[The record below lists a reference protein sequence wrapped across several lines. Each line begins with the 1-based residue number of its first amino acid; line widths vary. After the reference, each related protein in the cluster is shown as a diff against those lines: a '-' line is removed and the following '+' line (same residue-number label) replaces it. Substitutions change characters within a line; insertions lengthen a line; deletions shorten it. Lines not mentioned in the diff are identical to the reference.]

1 MWAQTPLTS
10 KADAT
15 WRGHE
20 HPQPV
25 FDSSR
30 LFDRSHHQLRAKC
43 QLALKSVQQD
53 AESDVS
59 VLNFQVQLQE
69 LSRSRYFMN
78 GALKASARA
87 HPDGVWGIRPDV
99 MASSA
104 RASFAGGRP
113 AASFKLRNDEG
124 ELTRGTGLEFSE
136 GMHALPTV
144 RRHSPRHHDG
154 RNEASRFHCLLPDSH
169 VALGAFHSNELR
181 DDDQSW
187 RAYARETRALDRNA
201 AAASAAAAAS
211 EAEHE
216 AMRGKLSGV
225 ASSRD
230 ANRIR
235 RQVGDGERSGS
246 ADGAPPA
253 SAQLRF
259 SVSEFSAAVASNDE
273 EDEDEDD
280 VDFNLMLS
288 GAFASAGKR
297 GGGGGTRGGGGG
309 DGGGGDGGG
318 GAGGGGDKGGRRIGG
333 GGEGG
338 GGTSGG
344 GDGGGG
350 VGGGGDGGGGK
361 GGGGEGGGLGG
372 GKGGEGSG
380 GKGGSG
386 LGIGGCGGGGGGG
399 RGLEEDGGRAGGM
412 DKASRGGGVGGGG
425 GSGGGGGRGDDE
437 DLGEMLD
444 PAVEEM
450 MRNIDSG
457 GELPNF
463 WAASSVGG
471 SDPNADLSWLDA
483 TCWAP
488 RKRGKFACDSK
499 DYVNTPS
506 ALKAAF
512 ASDWMNTSGGQALV
526 NNMERRS
533 FGLKSMSATTCT
545 KIRDALEHWYP
556 MLLRIHDFYSCIE
569 AEVTQFVQ
577 GLTHA
582 GYSLMLE
589 EAGLIMQESGHEE
602 AFSKEFLVRRFHDQ
616 EDHNERFYVPTAR
629 HARPRGED
637 GWDLLWISVNESQL
651 SKSQK
656 AWNSKTRLTR
666 SELIEVLVRA
676 AIDNQE
682 IEDMPRCVNET
693 FEDMLNLG
701 RLPHAGSILHDAD
714 AFRRSNCYRR
724 EVCAV
729 LDHHKASLLN
739 VFNVYAAYGSGAA
752 DQFGVTDLLGVQEWS
767 SFIRDIGMTK
777 ELTVRTVFVIFS
789 HSRMATIDETS
800 RKSQLGTL
808 MQLSFEGFLEAI
820 VRIAFIKALPTDK
833 EMRRHGF
840 EYPGE
845 FFGAL
850 LEVGPAA
857 YQAWL
862 DAAHR
867 KQRKGQADPIWR
879 RVDMLVLLIVG
890 IMQFGVEKTT
900 RGATLLLRGSPNQ
913 MLSAEEVR
921 RFFKKP
927 TPYVF
932 EMAAT
937 G

>member
-1 MWAQTPLTS
+1 
-10 KADAT
+10 
-15 WRGHE
+15 
-20 HPQPV
+20 
-25 FDSSR
+25 
-30 LFDRSHHQLRAKC
+30 
-43 QLALKSVQQD
+43 
-53 AESDVS
+53 
-59 VLNFQVQLQE
+59 
-69 LSRSRYFMN
+69 MN
-78 GALKASARA
+78 GALDASARA
-87 HPDGVWGIRPDV
+87 YPDGVWGVRPDA

-104 RASFAGGRP
+104 GAAFAGGRP

-144 RRHSPRHHDG
+144 RRHRPTRPDVG
-154 RNEASRFHCLLPDSH
+154 RFHCLLPDSH
-169 VALGAFHSNELR
+169 VALGAFHSNALR
-181 DDDQSW
+181 EDDQSW

-201 AAASAAAAAS
+201 AAAAAAAAAR
-211 EAEHE
+211 EEELE
-216 AMRGKLSGV
+216 AMRGKLSAV
-225 ASSRD
+225 AAGRD

-235 RQVGDGERSGS
+235 RQGGDGERSGS
-246 ADGAPPA
+246 GDGAPSA
-253 SAQLRF
+253 SLQLQ
-259 SVSEFSAAVASNDE
+259 FSASEYSAAAAGNDDDD
-273 EDEDEDD
+273 EDEDE
-280 VDFNLMLS
+280 VDFNLLLL
-288 GAFASAGKR
+288 GAVATAGKR
-297 GGGGGTRGGGGG
+297 GDGGGTGGGGG
-309 DGGGGDGGG
+309 DGGGGNGGG
-318 GAGGGGDKGGRRIGG
+318 GAGGGGDKGGGRIGG
-333 GGEGG
+333 GGGG
-338 GGTSGG
+338 GGGAGTSGK

-350 VGGGGDGGGGK
+350 VGGGGEGGGGKGGGGK
-361 GGGGEGGGLGG
+361 GGGGEGGGLGS
-372 GKGGEGSG
+372 GKGGKGSG

-386 LGIGGCGGGGGGG
+386 LGSGGRGGGGGGG
-399 RGLEEDGGRAGGM
+399 GGPLEVDGGRAGGM
-412 DKASRGGGVGGGG
+412 DKAPRGGGSGGGG
-425 GSGGGGGRGDDE
+425 GGGGGGGRGDDE
-437 DLGEMLD
+437 DLGEMWD

-450 MRNIDSG
+450 MKKIDSG

-463 WAASSVGG
+463 WAASSDGG
-471 SDPNADLSWLDA
+471 SDPNANLSWLDA

-488 RKRGKFACDSK
+488 RKRGKFECDSK

-512 ASDWMNTSGGQALV
+512 VSDWMNTSGGQALV

-533 FGLKSMSATTCT
+533 FGLKSMSAATCT
-545 KIRDALEHWYP
+545 KIRDTLEHWYP

-569 AEVTQFVQ
+569 AEVTHVVQ

-589 EAGLIMQESGHEE
+589 EAGLIVHEAGHEE
-602 AFSKEFLVRRFHDQ
+602 AFSKEFLVRRCHDK
-616 EDHNERFYVPTAR
+616 EDYNERFYVPTAR
-629 HARPRGED
+629 HAKPRGED

-651 SKSQK
+651 MKSQRV
-656 AWNSKTRLTR
+656 WNSKNRLTR

-693 FEDMLNLG
+693 FEDMLNMG

-752 DQFGVTDLLGVQEWS
+752 DLSGVTELLGVEEWS
-767 SFIRDIGMTK
+767 ALIRDIGMTK

-820 VRIAFIKALPTDK
+820 VRVAFIKALPTDK

-867 KQRKGQADPIWR
+867 KQRKGQGDPIWR
-879 RVDMLVLLIVG
+879 RVDMFVLLIVG

-900 RGATLLLRGSPNQ
+900 HGATLLLRGSPNE

>member
-1 MWAQTPLTS
+1 M
-10 KADAT
+10 
-15 WRGHE
+15 
-20 HPQPV
+20 
-25 FDSSR
+25 
-30 LFDRSHHQLRAKC
+30 
-43 QLALKSVQQD
+43 
-53 AESDVS
+53 
-59 VLNFQVQLQE
+59 QLQE

-78 GALKASARA
+78 GALDASARA
-87 HPDGVWGIRPDV
+87 YPDGVWGVRPDA

-104 RASFAGGRP
+104 GAAFAGGRP

-144 RRHSPRHHDG
+144 RRHRPTRPDVG
-154 RNEASRFHCLLPDSH
+154 RFHCLLPDSH
-169 VALGAFHSNELR
+169 VALGAFHSNALR
-181 DDDQSW
+181 EDDQSW

-201 AAASAAAAAS
+201 AAAAAAAAAR
-211 EAEHE
+211 EEELE
-216 AMRGKLSGV
+216 AMRGKLSAV
-225 ASSRD
+225 AAGRD

-235 RQVGDGERSGS
+235 RQGGDGERSGS
-246 ADGAPPA
+246 GDGAPPA
-253 SAQLRF
+253 SLQLQ
-259 SVSEFSAAVASNDE
+259 FSASEYSAAAAGNDDDD
-273 EDEDEDD
+273 EDEDE
-280 VDFNLMLS
+280 VDFNLLLL
-288 GAFASAGKR
+288 GAVATAGKR
-297 GGGGGTRGGGGG
+297 GDGGGTGGGGG
-309 DGGGGDGGG
+309 DGGGGNGGG
-318 GAGGGGDKGGRRIGG
+318 GAGGGGDKGGGRI
-333 GGEGG
+333 
-338 GGTSGG
+338 
-344 GDGGGG
+344 
-350 VGGGGDGGGGK
+350 
-361 GGGGEGGGLGG
+361 
-372 GKGGEGSG
+372 
-380 GKGGSG
+380 
-386 LGIGGCGGGGGGG
+386 GGGGGGG
-399 RGLEEDGGRAGGM
+399 GGAGT
-412 DKASRGGGVGGGG
+412 
-425 GSGGGGGRGDDE
+425 SGKGDGGGGRGDDE
-437 DLGEMLD
+437 DLGEMWD

-450 MRNIDSG
+450 MKKIDSG

-463 WAASSVGG
+463 WAASSDGG
-471 SDPNADLSWLDA
+471 SDPNANLSWLDA

-488 RKRGKFACDSK
+488 RKRGKFECDSK

-512 ASDWMNTSGGQALV
+512 VSDWMNTSGGQALV

-533 FGLKSMSATTCT
+533 FGLKSMSAATCT
-545 KIRDALEHWYP
+545 KIRDTLEHWYP

-569 AEVTQFVQ
+569 AEVTHVVQ

-589 EAGLIMQESGHEE
+589 EAGLIVHEAGHEE
-602 AFSKEFLVRRFHDQ
+602 AFSKEFLVRRCHDK
-616 EDHNERFYVPTAR
+616 EDYNERFYVPTAR
-629 HARPRGED
+629 HAKPRGED

-651 SKSQK
+651 MKSQRV
-656 AWNSKTRLTR
+656 WNSKNRLTR

-693 FEDMLNLG
+693 FEDMLNMG

-752 DQFGVTDLLGVQEWS
+752 DLSGVTELLGVEEWS
-767 SFIRDIGMTK
+767 ALIRDIGMTK

-820 VRIAFIKALPTDK
+820 VRVAFIKALPTDK

-867 KQRKGQADPIWR
+867 KQRKVQGDPIWR

-900 RGATLLLRGSPNQ
+900 HGATLLLRGSPNE

>member
-1 MWAQTPLTS
+1 
-10 KADAT
+10 
-15 WRGHE
+15 
-20 HPQPV
+20 
-25 FDSSR
+25 
-30 LFDRSHHQLRAKC
+30 
-43 QLALKSVQQD
+43 
-53 AESDVS
+53 
-59 VLNFQVQLQE
+59 
-69 LSRSRYFMN
+69 
-78 GALKASARA
+78 
-87 HPDGVWGIRPDV
+87 
-99 MASSA
+99 
-104 RASFAGGRP
+104 
-113 AASFKLRNDEG
+113 
-124 ELTRGTGLEFSE
+124 
-136 GMHALPTV
+136 
-144 RRHSPRHHDG
+144 
-154 RNEASRFHCLLPDSH
+154 
-169 VALGAFHSNELR
+169 
-181 DDDQSW
+181 
-187 RAYARETRALDRNA
+187 
-201 AAASAAAAAS
+201 
-211 EAEHE
+211 
-216 AMRGKLSGV
+216 
-225 ASSRD
+225 
-230 ANRIR
+230 
-235 RQVGDGERSGS
+235 
-246 ADGAPPA
+246 
-253 SAQLRF
+253 
-259 SVSEFSAAVASNDE
+259 
-273 EDEDEDD
+273 
-280 VDFNLMLS
+280 
-288 GAFASAGKR
+288 
-297 GGGGGTRGGGGG
+297 
-309 DGGGGDGGG
+309 
-318 GAGGGGDKGGRRIGG
+318 
-333 GGEGG
+333 
-338 GGTSGG
+338 
-344 GDGGGG
+344 
-350 VGGGGDGGGGK
+350 
-361 GGGGEGGGLGG
+361 
-372 GKGGEGSG
+372 
-380 GKGGSG
+380 
-386 LGIGGCGGGGGGG
+386 
-399 RGLEEDGGRAGGM
+399 
-412 DKASRGGGVGGGG
+412 
-425 GSGGGGGRGDDE
+425 
-437 DLGEMLD
+437 
-444 PAVEEM
+444 M

-602 AFSKEFLVRRFHDQ
+602 AFSKEFLVRRFHDH

-651 SKSQK
+651 TKSQR
-656 AWNSKTRLTR
+656 AWKSKTRLTR

-701 RLPHAGSILHDAD
+701 RLPHAGNILHDAD

-752 DQFGVTDLLGVQEWS
+752 DLSGVTDLLGVQEWS